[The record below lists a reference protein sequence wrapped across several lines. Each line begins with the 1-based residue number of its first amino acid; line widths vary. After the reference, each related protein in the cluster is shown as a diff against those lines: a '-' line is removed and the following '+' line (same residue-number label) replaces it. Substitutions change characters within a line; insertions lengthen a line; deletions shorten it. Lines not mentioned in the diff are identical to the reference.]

1 MVCGPIF
8 GALNS
13 PTSFGMVAFVSF
25 IILMV
30 ALIFMVLR
38 PSSNAS
44 SSASSSSSVGSAP
57 VGATPAQQESL
68 RRGLLVEDEEYR
80 I

>member
-38 PSSNAS
+38 PASNAVAS
-44 SSASSSSSVGSAP
+44 SSLLAGSAA
-57 VGATPAQQESL
+57 VGVTSAQRESL